1 MTKNKNVCI
10 VLCVTALFL
19 WGYTPQQNPTNKH
32 KPTIAS
38 EFPVPPSNDRSLF
51 YIQRSPNTNTIVYEL
66 NLTDDAKIDSQHP
79 VAISWINY
87 ATDGKWSELN
97 YIQKTFAYG
106 VDAQLVKGEKESYI
120 LTVVSYKKRQIY
132 LVQDQAGKY
141 HAYITINNKISILK
155 HVFVRIE
162 GGTFWVPNVKYVELF
177 GEDAQTKLEVYE
189 KIIP

>member
-1 MTKNKNVCI
+1 MNRSKNVCI
-10 VLCVTALFL
+10 VLCASALFL
-19 WGYTPQQNPTNKH
+19 LGYTPQSPTKH
-32 KPTIAS
+32 KPAIAS

-66 NLTDDAKIDSQHP
+66 NLTDDGKINSQHP

-87 ATDGKWSELN
+87 ATDQKRSELN

-106 VDAQLVKGEKESYI
+106 VESLIIKGERESYI

-132 LVQDQAGKY
+132 LVQDPVGKY
-141 HAYITINNKISILK
+141 HAYITINNKLSVLK
-155 HVFVRIE
+155 HVFVKIE

-177 GEDAQTKLEVYE
+177 GEDPQTKLAVYE